1 MIVGVLL
8 STLCAALYLLPLDSL
23 LNWQRSQIGAGE
35 YWRLISGNLLHTNH
49 WHLLMNLAGFWVI
62 LSLHHFHYRAGG
74 LIWLLLLL
82 CFGEGIGLYL
92 FYPSLHAYVGLSG
105 ILHGL
110 FAFGAV
116 LDIKR
121 GLKSGWLLLIGLCL
135 KVGYE
140 QMYGASSDVAS
151 LIGAR
156 VATESHLVGAL
167 VGTALGL
174 ACLQL
179 LQLKQAK
186 ISG

>member
-1 MIVGVLL
+1 MVGALL
-8 STLCAALYLLPLDSL
+8 SALCAALYLLPIDSQ

-62 LSLHHFHYRAGG
+62 LSLHHFHYRATG
-74 LIWLLLLL
+74 LLLLL
-82 CFGEGIGLYL
+82 FALCLGEGVGLYL
-92 FYPSLHAYVGLSG
+92 CYPSLHAYVGLSG

-110 FAFGAV
+110 FAFGS
-116 LDIKR
+116 LMDIER
-121 GLKSGWLLLIGLCL
+121 GLRSGWLLLLGLGL

-140 QMYGASSDVAS
+140 QYFGASSDVAS

-167 VGTALGL
+167 VGTVLGAAYL
-174 ACLQL
+174 AVRK
-179 LQLKQAK
+179 LKQAK
-186 ISG
+186 VYG